1 MSINERLYACASL
14 AGPLV
19 DGNLG
24 HADANAF
31 HGLLKFEAAE
41 FVERISLVP
50 GWSTMCLVDLII
62 GLVKEDNSELAYR
75 FAIARWSKRKAEYDE
90 DCALWKAAANE
101 KGDGWRDK
109 PMSSA
114 QRFLIADTARL
125 LEIEI
130 PEAMRR
136 GEAADWLERNGA
148 NLIYKPKG

>member
-31 HGLLKFEAAE
+31 HGLLTFDAAE
-41 FVERISLVP
+41 FTERISLIP
-50 GWSTMCLVDLII
+50 GWSTMSMLDLII
-62 GLVKEDNSELAYR
+62 GLVKDDSSDLAAR
-75 FAIARWSKRKAEYDE
+75 FAIARWAKRKAAYDDE
-90 DCALWKAAANE
+90 SASWLAAAKG
-101 KGDGWRDK
+101 KGDDWRGQ

-130 PEAMRR
+130 PEAMNR
-136 GEAADWLERNGA
+136 GEAADWLDRNGA
-148 NLIYKPKG
+148 HLLYNQKG

>member
-19 DGNLG
+19 DGSLG

-31 HGLLKFEAAE
+31 HGLLSFEAAE
-41 FVERISLVP
+41 FAERISLIP
-50 GWSTMCLVDLII
+50 GWSTMSMLDLII
-62 GLVKEDNSELAYR
+62 ALVKDDNSDLAAR
-75 FAIARWSKRKAEYDE
+75 FAVARWSKRKAAYD
-90 DCALWKAAANE
+90 DSCASWKAAAVE
-101 KGDGWRDK
+101 TGGDWRDQ

-130 PEAMRR
+130 PENMNR
-136 GEAADWLERNGA
+136 GEAADWLHTHGA
-148 NLIYKPKG
+148 HLILKLRG

>member
-1 MSINERLYACASL
+1 MSMNERLYACASL

-31 HGLLKFEAAE
+31 HGLLTFEAAE
-41 FVERISLVP
+41 FAERISLVP
-50 GWSTMCLVDLII
+50 GWSKMSVLDLII
-62 GLVKEDNSELAYR
+62 GLVKEDHSDLAAR
-75 FAIARWSKRKAEYDE
+75 FAVARWAKRKAAYDDE
-90 DCALWKAAANE
+90 CASWKAAADE
-101 KGDGWRDK
+101 KSDDWRAQ

-130 PEAMRR
+130 PEAMNR
-136 GEAADWLERNGA
+136 GEAADWLDRNGA
-148 NLIYKPKG
+148 HLLYNQKG